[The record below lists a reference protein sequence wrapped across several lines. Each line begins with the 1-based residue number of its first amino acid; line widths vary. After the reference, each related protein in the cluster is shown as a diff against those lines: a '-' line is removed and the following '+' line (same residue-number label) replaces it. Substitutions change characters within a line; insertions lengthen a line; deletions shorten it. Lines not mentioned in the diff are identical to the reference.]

1 MKETFVNKY
10 GPRFEEKFV
19 ICLLQDKEFAEQ
31 CVDAFDQDFIDAD
44 YLKEIVVILLAYY
57 GKYKTFPSIT
67 NLEMLVSQ
75 IKEESIKKLCTE
87 LIVKAKV
94 ESDYDL
100 EYVKDESIEF
110 LKNKAMVNAV
120 MHSVDLI
127 QQEQY
132 DQIKK
137 VIDVALRT
145 CASRDLGHDYFESL
159 DDRTELSVRKP
170 IPTGWD
176 EIDKR
181 LSAHTDKL
189 GGLSAGEM
197 GVFIAPT
204 GTGKSMALVNVG
216 AAALRQGKTVVHYT
230 LELKDVDVGLRYDAC
245 LTGYPIGKIRVYKDE
260 VNEKLKEYDNCK
272 LIIKEYPT
280 KSAGTFSLE
289 RHLEQ
294 LRRMRIFPDLIVI
307 DYADL
312 LKMEN
317 LDSTYS
323 SQANNYEQLRRLAG
337 EWQIPI
343 WTASQGNR
351 GAVGAKI
358 VDITHIAESYG
369 KACVADVILS
379 ISRTNNDKV
388 LDSGRVFLLKNRV
401 GPDGLIFPASMDF
414 SNATIKVDEPI
425 PSNEI
430 ERLDYKE
437 TKSSTADLWKR
448 LKSELVE

>member
-44 YLKEIVVILLAYY
+44 YLKEIVIILLAYY
-57 GKYKTFPSIT
+57 NKYKTFPSIT

-75 IKEESIKKLCTE
+75 IKEDSIKKLCTE

-137 VIDVALRT
+137 VIDVALKT

-159 DDRTELSVRKP
+159 TNRTEESVRKP

-176 EIDKR
+176 EIDKN
-181 LSAHTDKL
+181 LSAHTDTL
-189 GGLSAGEM
+189 GGLSSGEL

-204 GTGKSMALVNVG
+204 GTGKSMALVHLG
-216 AAALRQGKTVVHYT
+216 AAALKQGKTVVHYT
-230 LELKDVDVGLRYDAC
+230 LELKDIDVGLRYDAC

-260 VNEKLKEYDNCK
+260 VAEKLKKYSDCK

-280 KSAGTFSLE
+280 KSVGIFGVE

-294 LRRMRIFPDLIVI
+294 LRRMRIFPDLIII

-312 LKMEN
+312 LSMDAT
-317 LDSTYS
+317 DSTYMA
-323 SQANNYEQLRRLAG
+323 QANNYEQLRRVAG
-337 EWQIPI
+337 EWNVPI

-351 GAVGAKI
+351 EAVGAKI

-379 ISRTNNDKV
+379 IARTNQDKV
-388 LDSGRVFLLKNRV
+388 LDSGRIFLLKNRV
-401 GPDGLIFPASMDF
+401 GQDGLIFPAKMDY
-414 SNATIKVDEPI
+414 SNVSIRVDEAI
-425 PSNEI
+425 PASEI
-430 ERLDYKE
+430 QILDHKE
-437 TKSSTADLWKR
+437 TKSNTAELWKQLKADL
-448 LKSELVE
+448 VN

>member
-1 MKETFVNKY
+1 MKDTFVNKY

-31 CVDAFDQDFIDAD
+31 CVGAFDQDFIDAD
-44 YLKEIVVILLAYY
+44 YLKEIVNILLVYY
-57 GKYKTFPSIT
+57 NKYKTFPSIN

-75 IKEESIKKLCTE
+75 IKDDSIKKLCVE
-87 LIVKAKV
+87 FVVKAKI

-159 DDRTELSVRKP
+159 ETRTESAIRKP
-170 IPTGWD
+170 IATGWD
-176 EIDKR
+176 EIDKK
-181 LSAHTDKL
+181 LSAHTDNL
-189 GGLSAGEM
+189 GGLSAGEL

-204 GTGKSMALVNVG
+204 GTGKSMALVNLG
-216 AAALRQGKTVVHYT
+216 AAALKQGKTVVHYT
-230 LELKDVDVGLRYDAC
+230 LELKDTDVGLRYDAC

-260 VNEKLKEYDNCK
+260 VNEKLKEYENCK

-294 LRRMRIFPDLIVI
+294 LRRMRIFPDLIII

-317 LDSTYS
+317 IDNTYIA
-323 SQANNYEQLRRLAG
+323 QASNYEQLRRLAG
-337 EWQIPI
+337 EWNIPI

-351 GAVGAKI
+351 EAVGAKV

-379 ISRTNNDKV
+379 ISRTSHDKV
-388 LDSGRVFLLKNRV
+388 LDSGRIFLLKNRV
-401 GPDGLIFPASMDF
+401 GQDGLIFPATMDY
-414 SNATIKVDEPI
+414 SNASIRVEPPI
-425 PSNEI
+425 PANEI
-430 ERLDYKE
+430 QQLDFKE
-437 TKSSTADLWKR
+437 TKSSTADLWKQ
-448 LKSELVE
+448 LKSELVD